1 MRWLLDTEGAMSMR
15 RNNSGN
21 SWNDFLKINIGRRA
35 LMKSSLLGGGAAAA
49 GALFGGLIP
58 ADALAVDPSS
68 KYEGPI
74 VETASGK
81 VRGVIQSGTHTFRGI
96 PYGASTAGSNRFM
109 PPRKP
114 EPWTGVREAFQNGP
128 TAPQPAGPPNALIL
142 NHKEPA
148 VQGEDCLVINVFTPG
163 VNDGRKRPV
172 MVWLHGGGFAS
183 GAGSAHSFDGTY
195 LARSGDVVVVSV
207 NHRLNIFGHLYLAD
221 VGGDKFSDSG
231 NVGLLDIVAVL
242 EWVHDNAVHFGG
254 NPANVT
260 IFGQSGGGL
269 KISHLLAMP
278 PAKGLFHKAIIES
291 GSALKGIHRED
302 ANKTTDRILAKLGL
316 QASQLDE
323 LQKLPVERLLAA
335 IDNRG
340 STPGTPPL
348 NLAPVVDGRS
358 LPRDPFD
365 PAAPDISADVPLIVG
380 SVNTEGTFFTPPDS
394 PLFSLDE
401 TGMRTRLQP
410 RYGDATDKLV
420 DLYRKEMPTA
430 SPSQIYFLITAF
442 PSAAITQAERKAAQ
456 GKASVFMYLFAW
468 ETPVEGGKRH
478 SPHTVELPFVFN
490 NVLEQPEEVGNGP
503 ELQPLAEKMSG
514 AWTAFAH
521 TGNPNPAATPKW
533 LAYTESERATMI
545 INDEW
550 KLVNDPRRDVRSM
563 MNDLP
568 TPSAS

>member
-1 MRWLLDTEGAMSMR
+1 MR
-15 RNNSGN
+15 RMNSGN
-21 SWNDFLKINIGRRA
+21 PWNHFPNINVGRRA
-35 LMKSSLLGGGAAAA
+35 LMKSSLLCGGATFASV
-49 GALFGGLIP
+49 LVGGLIP
-58 ADALAVDPSS
+58 VEALGLDASS

-74 VETASGK
+74 VETTAGK
-81 VRGVIQSGTHTFRGI
+81 IRGVVQAGTHTFRGI

-114 EPWTGVREAFQNGP
+114 EPWAGVREAFQNGP
-128 TAPQPAGPPNALIL
+128 TAPQLSGPPNPLIL

-163 VNDGRKRPV
+163 LNDGRKRPV

-195 LARSGDVVVVSV
+195 LARSEDVVVVSV
-207 NHRLNIFGHLYLAD
+207 NHRLNILGYLYLAD
-221 VGGDKFSDSG
+221 AGGDKYADSG
-231 NVGLLDIVAVL
+231 NAGLLDIVAVL
-242 EWVHDNAVHFGG
+242 EWVRDNITHFGG
-254 NPANVT
+254 NPGNVT

-269 KISHLLAMP
+269 KISNLLAMP

-302 ANKTTDRILAKLGL
+302 ANKTTERILAKLGL
-316 QASQLDE
+316 QRNQVDE
-323 LQKLPVERLLAA
+323 LQKLPVDRLLSA
-335 IDNRG
+335 IDTRG
-340 STPGTPPL
+340 SAPGTAPF
-348 NLAPVVDGRS
+348 NLAPVVDGRA

-365 PAAPDISADVPLIVG
+365 PTAPEISEDVPLIIG

-401 TGMRTRLQP
+401 AGMRTRLIP
-410 RYGDATDKLV
+410 RYGEATDKLI
-420 DLYRKEMPTA
+420 DLYRKEMPNA
-430 SPSQIYFLITAF
+430 SPSEIYFLITAF
-442 PSAAITQAERKAAQ
+442 PTAAITQAERKVAQ
-456 GKASVFMYLFAW
+456 GRAPVYMYLFTW

-503 ELQPLAEKMSG
+503 DLQPLADKVSG

-521 TGNPNPAATPKW
+521 TGNPSTPGSPKW
-533 LAYTESERATMI
+533 SAYTESGRATMM
-545 INDEW
+545 INNEW
-550 KLVNDPRRDVRSM
+550 KLVDDPRHDVRLI
-563 MNDLP
+563 MNSLA
-568 TPSAS
+568 ASSSS

>member
-1 MRWLLDTEGAMSMR
+1 MSMR

-148 VQGEDCLVINVFTPG
+148 LQGEDCLVMNVFTPG

-207 NHRLNIFGHLYLAD
+207 NHRLNIFGYLYLAD
-221 VGGDKFSDSG
+221 AGGEKYADSG
-231 NVGLLDIVAVL
+231 NAGLLDVVAVL
-242 EWVHDNAVHFGG
+242 QWVHENIAQFGG
-254 NPANVT
+254 NSGNVT

-269 KISHLLAMP
+269 KISTLLAMP
-278 PAKGLFHKAIIES
+278 PAKGLYHKAIIES
-291 GSALKGIHRED
+291 GSLLKGIHRED
-302 ANKTTDRILAKLGL
+302 ANKTTDRLLAKLGL
-316 QASQLDE
+316 QANQVDE
-323 LQKLPVERLLAA
+323 LQKLPMERLVAA
-335 IDNRG
+335 IDTRG
-340 STPGTPPL
+340 AAPGTIPF
-348 NLAPVVDGRS
+348 NFGPVVDGRS
-358 LPRDPFD
+358 LPSDPFD
-365 PAAPDISADVPLIVG
+365 PAAPDISADVPLIIG
-380 SVNTEGTFFTPPDS
+380 SVNTEGTFFTPPES
-394 PLFSLDE
+394 PLYSLDE
-401 TGMRTRLQP
+401 AGMRTRLTP
-410 RYGDATDKLV
+410 RFGEATDKLI
-420 DLYRKEMPTA
+420 DLYRKEMPNA
-430 SPSQIYFLITAF
+430 SPSQIYFMINAF
-442 PSAAITQAERKAAQ
+442 PAAAITQAERKTAQ
-456 GKASVFMYLFAW
+456 GKAPVFMYLFTW

-478 SPHTVELPFVFN
+478 SPHTIELPFVFH
-490 NVLEQPEEVGNGP
+490 NVMEQPEEVGNGP
-503 ELQPLAEKMSG
+503 ELQPLADKVSG
-514 AWTAFAH
+514 AWSAFAH
-521 TGNPNPAATPKW
+521 TGNPSVAGTPKW
-533 LAYTESERATMI
+533 LAYTANERATMI
-545 INDEW
+545 INNEW
-550 KLVNDPRRDVRSM
+550 KLVNDPRHEVRLI
-563 MNDLP
+563 MNSLP
-568 TPSAS
+568 APAAA